1 MCIAMKKMAASNVL
15 IIGLQGLGAE
25 IGNPNVNKHSPNK
38 LTNIFYSQE
47 CLFGGRQVC
56 DAV

>member
-1 MCIAMKKMAASNVL
+1 MKKMAASNVL